1 VAKDGN
7 TVRATVIGQREG
19 AQSRMITIEE
29 TSRGEKLAIV
39 LKMPKMLVEKASS
52 RLEFSKKSHPRC
64 FIRNGRDF
72 GTFSLEPY
80 ANFCRKISGK
90 IQFCDKIRLESK
102 IPFFY
107 NSLFEELQMAKQ
119 KLLRTTS

>member
-1 VAKDGN
+1 
-7 TVRATVIGQREG
+7 
-19 AQSRMITIEE
+19 M
-29 TSRGEKLAIV
+29 
-39 LKMPKMLVEKASS
+39 
-52 RLEFSKKSHPRC
+52 C

-72 GTFSLEPY
+72 RTFSLEPY

-102 IPFFY
+102 ILFFN